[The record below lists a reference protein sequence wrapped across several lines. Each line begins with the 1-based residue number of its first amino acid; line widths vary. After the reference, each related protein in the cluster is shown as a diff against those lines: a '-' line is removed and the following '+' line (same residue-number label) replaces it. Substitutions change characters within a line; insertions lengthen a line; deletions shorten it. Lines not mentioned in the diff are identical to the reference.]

1 MFHFQCLEANTHI
14 LLFFICVLFYH
25 KQEFLFERKVKATD
39 RTKTPEEIAKE
50 EATKLHA
57 LESKRLARM
66 EGDFLSEDE
75 FSDIST
81 DEEGGS
87 GSSKKRRMRNRRGR
101 GKDEVKKKKKRDY
114 TNPEEMSDSDVD
126 DDDDRKKNG
135 NEKYEVQF
143 TADGLMYVDK
153 QGNVVGK
160 VGDEE
165 KDNESDKEEPD
176 EGSDGSSSGEEEG
189 SDDEA
194 SPANDSDDDDGS
206 SRDNDTSVIDFKVG
220 MSIQGNYHASEQY
233 GSKVTW
239 YNGTITAVR
248 KEKGTNVYDVT
259 YEDGDFEEGMI
270 AKNIRQ
276 MPKSE
281 EEKEAERAKKAE
293 VDMAKK
299 KKLKAKMRA
308 K

>member
-1 MFHFQCLEANTHI
+1 MRFI
-14 LLFFICVLFYH
+14 LY

-75 FSDIST
+75 FSDISS

-101 GKDEVKKKKKRDY
+101 GKDEVKKKKKKRDY
-114 TNPEEMSDSDVD
+114 TNPEEMSDSD
-126 DDDDRKKNG
+126 DDDDRKSKG

-165 KDNESDKEEPD
+165 KDNESDEEESD
-176 EGSDGSSSGEEEG
+176 EGSDGSSSGEEVDSG
-189 SDDEA
+189 DEA

-206 SRDNDTSVIDFKVG
+206 SRDDDTSVIDFKVG

-270 AKNIRQ
+270 AKNIRL

-281 EEKEAERAKKAE
+281 DEKEAERAKKAE